1 MKKILVSLS
10 LSILLAA
17 ASASAQPAPAA
28 SPRWKPPVA
37 NEAALPATGNTI
49 GDARVTLDSFAVYV
63 WDGDS
68 WETAASGGGG
78 GGTVTSVD
86 IANATGISFTGGP
99 VVSSGSFT
107 PALSA
112 NL

>member
-78 GGTVTSVD
+78 GGTVTSV
-86 IANATGISFTGGP
+86 ALAVPSEWT
-99 VVSSGSFT
+99 VSGS
-107 PALSA
+107 PPSRSSIAYGSS
-112 NL
+112 